1 MKRLLCIV
9 SSMDVGGAETF
20 LMKVYRHLDRTKYQ
34 MDFCVSKRTKS
45 FYDDEIDKL
54 GGKIFYVKPK
64 SKNFFDNFLS
74 IKKIVKQENYRYVLR
89 TSQQSFAAIDLLAAK
104 LGGAKTLIYR
114 SSNAGMTGSRWK
126 IIFHKQFRFLPNMIA
141 NVKIA
146 PSTEAAQ
153 YVFGKRTI
161 KQKKVYLLHNAL
173 EYSEYQYNPIIRE
186 QMRERLGLK
195 NKLVIGHIGRFA
207 QQKNHHFLIE
217 IFSELYKK
225 NPNSRL
231 LLIGEGALEDEIKT
245 QIRRLH
251 LENAVYLLGVRK
263 DISALMMAMDLYLF
277 PSFYEGMP
285 NTIIEAQAAG
295 LKCLLSDT
303 ITKEADITGLLKYIS
318 LKKDAKNWADI
329 ILEEKNY
336 TRKSTKNFFEESG
349 YTMDS
354 IIEKWIHLTFH

>member
-9 SSMDVGGAETF
+9 SSMDAGGAETF
-20 LMKVYRHLDRTKYQ
+20 LMKVYRHLDRAKYQ
-34 MDFCVSKRTKS
+34 MDFCVSKKTKG
-45 FYDDEIDKL
+45 FYDDEINQL

-74 IKKIVKQENYRYVLR
+74 IQKIVKQGNYRYVLR

-114 SSNAGMTGSRWK
+114 SSNAGMAGGRLK
-126 IIFHKQFRFLPNMIA
+126 IMFHKQFRFLPNMIA

-153 YVFGKRTI
+153 YVFGKRNT
-161 KQKKVYLLHNAL
+161 KKKKVHLLHNAL
-173 EYSEYQYNPIIRE
+173 EYSDYQYHPQIRE
-186 QMRERLGLK
+186 QMRARLGLK
-195 NKLVIGHIGRFA
+195 NKLVIGHIGRFV

-225 NPNSRL
+225 KPNSRL
-231 LLIGEGALEDEIKT
+231 LLIGEGPLEDEIRT
-245 QIRRLH
+245 QIRRLQ

-263 DISALMMAMDLYLF
+263 DISAFMMAMDLYLF

-285 NTIIEAQAAG
+285 NTIIEAQASG

-318 LKKDAKNWADI
+318 LKKNAKEWANI
-329 ILEEKNY
+329 ILKEKNY
-336 TRKSTKNFFEESG
+336 TRKSTKKQFEESG
-349 YTMDS
+349 YIIDS
-354 IIEKWIHLTFH
+354 VVEEWIRITFH